1 MKKKLLLSFS
11 LALMCGVS
19 IYAGNIT
26 VRAVKLPAEKVFA
39 DIMKQSG
46 KNFVYSAGLLDNM
59 IVSVNLK
66 DSPLNEALDQIFK
79 NTDISYKIKGN
90 NVSLFRD
97 KKKSK
102 PQMKRKTVSGF
113 VRESGSG
120 EPLVGAVVKGSGNAA
135 VTNVMGFYSLS
146 LPEGNNS
153 LVVTY
158 PGFSPVSTEKFNLNS
173 NRTID
178 ISMDPDGEVLDE
190 LVVHGSK
197 NNSLAMESAS
207 VGALNLN
214 KGVIASTPVI
224 FGESDVIKT
233 LQLEPGVSAGVE
245 GMAGMYVHGGNADE
259 NLYMLDNIPL
269 YQVNHVAG
277 LFSAFNTEAIRNV
290 DFYKSSFPAKY
301 DGRLSS
307 YMDVHTKD
315 GSLEEHHGS
324 FRLGLTSGAFNID
337 GPIWKGH
344 TSYSVALRRSWFDIL
359 TIPGCAIYNSFS
371 KDEKNNLGLAF
382 TDFNA
387 KVNHRFSDRS
397 SAHVMFYY
405 GQDYLYVKQSYDM
418 NKSDDYYD
426 YLKNHLK
433 WGNIVVSAGWNYVL
447 SPKLFGEFTAAY
459 TRYMSK
465 LTHTDEDGEK
475 ENGKITSFTFSEL
488 SSDNNIN
495 DWIFRGD
502 FEWHPHDLHSIN
514 FGAYYTRHSFLP
526 FRNKRTIASENMH
539 ETMTDKITTYHA
551 NEFNIYG
558 SGDWSPSNNFRVNY
572 GLHYSLFNIEGRTH
586 QGLSPR
592 ISLKWSPANDWAI
605 KAGYS
610 KTVQYVHQLIQ
621 SSISL
626 PTDQWIPILGSQKP
640 QTADKIAAGVY
651 YSPETSLTF
660 SVEGYWKW
668 MNNLLE
674 YADEYYILPPDIAW
688 NEKMAIGKGT
698 AKGIDFKVS
707 KEFGKLSGHVSYSLL
722 WADRQYPDKNHGKK
736 FPARFDNRHKINVM
750 ANWKINDKWDM
761 NVSWTGM
768 SGNRITLPTQCWVD
782 PGLGPWHYDMTLAT
796 EVNNYRLPFY
806 HRMDLSFTRY
816 TKGGFWNF
824 SLYNAYCNMNT
835 IGIQRD
841 YSWGSADI
849 VTPDTMKPVF
859 KKIKLLPIIPSV
871 SYTWIF

>member
-1 MKKKLLLSFS
+1 MKNKLLLS
-11 LALMCGVS
+11 LS
-19 IYAGNIT
+19 IAFLCAGSVCAGNIT
-26 VRAVKLPAEKVFA
+26 LRAVDRPASTVFEE
-39 DIMKQSG
+39 IMRQSG
-46 KNFVYSAGLLDNM
+46 KNYVYPSGMLDKLK
-59 IVSVNLK
+59 VSLNLK
-66 DSPLNEALDQIFK
+66 DVSLTEALDRMFE
-79 NTDISYKIKGN
+79 NTGIRYKIRGN
-90 NVSLFRD
+90 NVTLFEEVKE
-97 KKKSK
+97 KKTLKL
-102 PQMKRKTVSGF
+102 RKTVSGF
-113 VRESGSG
+113 VREAGSG
-120 EPLVGAVVKGSGNAA
+120 EALVGALVKGAGKAA
-135 VTNVMGFYSLS
+135 VTNVMGFYSIS
-146 LPEGNNS
+146 LPEGKNWLEVS
-153 LVVTY
+153 Y
-158 PGFSPVSTEKFNLNS
+158 PGYVKVSSDTFNLNS
-173 NRTID
+173 DKTVD
-178 ISMDPDGEVLDE
+178 FAMGPDGTVLDE
-190 LVVHGSK
+190 LIVHGSK
-197 NNSLAMESAS
+197 NNTLSMDAAS
-207 VGALNLN
+207 VGVLNLN

-259 NLYMLDNIPL
+259 NMYMLDNIPL
-269 YQVNHVAG
+269 YQVNHVGG

-371 KDEKNNLGLAF
+371 KDENNNLGLAF
-382 TDFNA
+382 TDINA

-418 NKSDDYYD
+418 NKSEGYYD
-426 YLKNHLK
+426 YLKNHLR
-433 WGNIVVSAGWNYVL
+433 WGNMVVSAGWNYVL

-465 LTHTDEDGEK
+465 LTHIDEDGEK
-475 ENGKITSFTFSEL
+475 ENGKTTSFTYSEL

-526 FRNKRTIASENMH
+526 FRDRRTIASENMH

-558 SGDWSPSNNFRVNY
+558 SGDWTPFNNLRLNY

-592 ISLKWSPANDWAI
+592 VSLRWSPAKDWAV

-626 PTDQWIPILGSQKP
+626 PTDQWIPILGAQKP

-660 SVEGYWKW
+660 SVEGY
-668 MNNLLE
+668 
-674 YADEYYILPPDIAW
+674 
-688 NEKMAIGKGT
+688 
-698 AKGIDFKVS
+698 
-707 KEFGKLSGHVSYSLL
+707 
-722 WADRQYPDKNHGKK
+722 
-736 FPARFDNRHKINVM
+736 
-750 ANWKINDKWDM
+750 
-761 NVSWTGM
+761 
-768 SGNRITLPTQCWVD
+768 
-782 PGLGPWHYDMTLAT
+782 
-796 EVNNYRLPFY
+796 
-806 HRMDLSFTRY
+806 
-816 TKGGFWNF
+816 
-824 SLYNAYCNMNT
+824 
-835 IGIQRD
+835 
-841 YSWGSADI
+841 
-849 VTPDTMKPVF
+849 
-859 KKIKLLPIIPSV
+859 
-871 SYTWIF
+871 